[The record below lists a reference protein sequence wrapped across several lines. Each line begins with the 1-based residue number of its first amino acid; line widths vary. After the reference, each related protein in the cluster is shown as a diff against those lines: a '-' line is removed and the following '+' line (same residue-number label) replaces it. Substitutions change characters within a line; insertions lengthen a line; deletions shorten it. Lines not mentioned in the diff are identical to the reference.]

1 MALGAER
8 STVLK
13 MILLEAARLVGLGAV
28 LGGIGVFLVA
38 RLIRSVLFDTSPA
51 DPGVLAW
58 SLLILGSVALIAAFI
73 PARRAASLDP
83 MTALRTE

>member
-8 STVLK
+8 GTVLK
-13 MILLEAARLVGLGAV
+13 MILLEAARLLALGAV
-28 LGGIGVFLVA
+28 LGGIGIFFVA

-51 DPGVLAW
+51 DPGVLAS
-58 SLLILGSVALIAAFI
+58 SLLVLGAVALVAAFI

-83 MTALRTE
+83 MTALRIE